1 MHLARLRVPLNGRW
15 PAVRVVTRYVPIVPL
30 DAIRQLT
37 ATDRSRSDDVR
48 LGVGLAFV
56 AGATNAGAFLAVG
69 QYTSH
74 MTGVLSTLADA
85 LALQQ
90 WTIAIVSVG
99 ALLAFTSGAA
109 TTAILVNI
117 GRRRGLSSTFAL
129 PLLLEAVLLLLFG
142 AFGAILTASH
152 TLLVSATVILLC
164 YTMGLQ
170 NAVITKISRAV
181 IRTTHVTG
189 LVTDLGIELGK
200 LVYINRHTEHA
211 APVRA
216 DRVRMRVLSLLLG
229 AFFAGGL
236 LGALGFQRF
245 GYIATVPLAAL
256 LGVLSIVPAIDDLRT
271 AFR

>member
-1 MHLARLRVPLNGRW
+1 M
-15 PAVRVVTRYVPIVPL
+15 PL

-37 ATDRSRSDDVR
+37 AQDRTGADDVR
-48 LGVGLAFV
+48 LGAGLAFV

-74 MTGVLSTLADA
+74 MTGIFSTMADA
-85 LALQQ
+85 VALRR
-90 WTIAIVSVG
+90 WEIAAVSAA
-99 ALLAFTSGAA
+99 ALLAFLAGAA
-109 TTAILVNI
+109 TTAILVNA
-117 GRRRGLSSTFAL
+117 GRRRGLSSAFAL
-129 PLLLEAVLLLLFG
+129 PLLLEALLLLAFG
-142 AFGAILTASH
+142 AFGARLTASH
-152 TLLVSATVILLC
+152 ALLLPATVILLC

-189 LVTDLGIELGK
+189 MVTDLGIELGK
-200 LVYINRHTEHA
+200 YFYSNSANAGAL

-216 DRVRMRVLSLLLG
+216 DRARLRVLSLLLL

-236 LGALGFQRF
+236 LGALGFQNF

-256 LGVLSIVPAIDDLRT
+256 LGALAVVPALDDIRE
-271 AFR
+271 AFRSPERG